1 MKPKVNIKYNI
12 GYWYRLYYLIINILI
27 VKIMPDRLLCDRFVP
42 EFGFAKIKMPK
53 YSTRG
58 KIRI

>member
-12 GYWYRLYYLIINILI
+12 GYWYRLYYPITNTLL

-42 EFGFAKIKMPK
+42 EFEYG
-53 YSTRG
+53 
-58 KIRI
+58 